1 MTPSALRF
9 YEEVGLLVA
18 EGRTESGYRVYGRGA
33 ANRLRFIRDAKA
45 LGLRLSEIRTLIDSR
60 RGAREEE
67 RAFFGGFLQEKIEE
81 TNARIAEL
89 KILARKLRALESN
102 LDSLPPRE
110 CGHLG
115 DCACWLGTPGPS
127 TEPLS

>member
-9 YEEVGLLVA
+9 YEDVGLLVA

-33 ANRLRFIRDAKA
+33 AHRLRFIRDAKA
-45 LGLRLSEIRTLIDSR
+45 LGLKLSEIRTLIESR

-81 TNARIAEL
+81 TNARISEL
-89 KILARKLRALESN
+89 KSMARKLRALESN
-102 LDSLPPRE
+102 LDSLPPPE

-115 DCACWLGTPGPS
+115 DCACWLGKPGPS
-127 TEPLS
+127 TELLS